1 MTAHKTDLFY
11 GFSYFTDE
19 GGVFKSKAKKQK
31 ASEVR
36 EDRKVR
42 EEVPIDKRKAEEVE
56 VWFYNPS
63 SGF

>member
-1 MTAHKTDLFY
+1 MAAHKTDLPY
-11 GFSYFTDE
+11 WLCYLTDE

-63 SGF
+63 SSF

>member
-1 MTAHKTDLFY
+1 MTTHKTDLNNCFFY
-11 GFSYFTDE
+11 LIDE